1 MHANINGLINL
12 KFTPNIAASVIP
24 KKAGIA
30 EEIYN
35 ERFFLSFVLNPTA
48 RAAAPWATIAPVITA
63 LNGFNPVLEINS
75 TSKALNIWWTQ
86 LQL

>member
-1 MHANINGLINL
+1 M
-12 KFTPNIAASVIP
+12 AASVIP

-75 TSKALNIWWTQ
+75 TSKALNIWWTPVTT
-86 LQL
+86 